1 MKYYAHSVGMRPE
14 LILFGLKNWVVE
26 QYQKAS
32 LAISEME
39 EPTDPNNLKNRIW
52 NWCNEFGQTACRA
65 SMYLLV
71 ALRPGY
77 FRIPLPELTYL
88 EQNSQQLFLR
98 TISTWK
104 RIGYVFHDMMA
115 IQELFECIEM
125 QPSLQQPEVPVE
137 YESDTSSSGT
147 GMKVECRRVSYK
159 YPGKSDFVLK
169 DLSFVL
175 QAGETLALLGFN
187 GSGMSYDDLLL
198 ISGKSTLIKLLTR
211 LWDPTEGEILI
222 NDIDIKEYNQ
232 EELYEKMS
240 VLFQDYRTTLS
251 RLE

>member
-1 MKYYAHSVGMRPE
+1 MDSDLPFCSDTPPSKCRRRSRLRKYSHPYVTNIDYAKSDPQENPEYDEQLSRAATMKYYAHSVGMRPE

-39 EPTDPNNLKNRIW
+39 EPTDPNNLKNKIW

-147 GMKVECRRVSYK
+147 GMKVECRRV
-159 YPGKSDFVLK
+159 
-169 DLSFVL
+169 
-175 QAGETLALLGFN
+175 
-187 GSGMSYDDLLL
+187 
-198 ISGKSTLIKLLTR
+198 
-211 LWDPTEGEILI
+211 
-222 NDIDIKEYNQ
+222 
-232 EELYEKMS
+232 
-240 VLFQDYRTTLS
+240 
-251 RLE
+251 